1 MSEIKKDKFG
11 PEYVIEVYDPK
22 IGTEGFLVIDNTA
35 LGLGKGGIRMTPNV
49 TKEEVFRLARVMTWK
64 NSLAGIPFGGAKAG
78 IIWPPFAKAMEGR
91 RGGSKELKEKFIR
104 SFARAIKPFVPKI
117 YVPGPDVG
125 TTEKEMA
132 LIADELKN
140 WKSVTGK
147 PADYC
152 QKNSKTGKKICG
164 LPHELGST
172 GFGVARATV
181 AAAEA
186 SGYDIKKM
194 TVAIDGFGNVGEFAF
209 RHLEKIGA
217 KIVAVSGSRGG
228 IYDENGL
235 DLKILL
241 NLKSQNK
248 AITEYPTG
256 KKIKH
261 SGIFELP
268 VDILIP
274 ASVTDV
280 INESNKD
287 KIKAKIIVE
296 GANIPMRENIE
307 NDLFKKGII
316 IVPDFVANAG
326 GVISS
331 YAEYRGCDLKQMFE
345 MVEKKLYCCAKT
357 IMEKSLAEKRNPRE
371 VGMRIAKERIERK
384 MEK

>member
-1 MSEIKKDKFG
+1 MNEIKKDEFG

-22 IGTEGFLVIDNTA
+22 IGMQGFLVIDNTT

-78 IIWPPFAKAMEGR
+78 IVWK
-91 RGGSKELKEKFIR
+91 GGSDELKEEFVR
-104 SFARAIKPFVPKI
+104 SFARAIKPFVPKKYI
-117 YVPGPDVG
+117 PGPDVN
-125 TTEKEMA
+125 TTENEMA
-132 LIADELKN
+132 IIAEELGI
-140 WKSVTGK
+140 WKGATGK

-152 QKNSKTGKKICG
+152 YKNSRTGKKVCG

-172 GFGVARATV
+172 GFGVAQATV
-181 AAAEA
+181 ATVEAA
-186 SGYDIKKM
+186 GFDIKKM

-209 RHLEKIGA
+209 RHLREIGA

-228 IYDENGL
+228 IYDVNGL

-241 NLKSQNK
+241 KLKSQNK
-248 AITEYPTG
+248 PMTEYPTG

-261 SGIFELP
+261 SEIFELP

-280 INESNKD
+280 INENNKD

-296 GANIPMRENIE
+296 GANIPMREEVE
-307 NDLFKKGII
+307 NELFKKGVI

-331 YAEYRGCDLKQMFE
+331 YAEYRGYDSKKMFE
-345 MVEKKLYCCAKT
+345 LVEEKLSCCAKEV
-357 IMEKSLAEKRNPRE
+357 MEKSLAENRNPSVTAME
-371 VGMRIAKERIERK
+371 IAKERIEKGRERNK
-384 MEK
+384 FC